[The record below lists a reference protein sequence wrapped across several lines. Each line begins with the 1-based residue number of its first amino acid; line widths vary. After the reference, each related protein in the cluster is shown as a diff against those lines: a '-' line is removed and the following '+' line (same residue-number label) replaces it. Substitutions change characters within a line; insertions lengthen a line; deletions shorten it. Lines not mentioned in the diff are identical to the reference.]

1 MSGDGIPAAGA
12 RDDAGAARDT
22 VRTRVAVPALAMPRR
37 RGCSHHR
44 FPLPMLVPLA
54 LLSTALQV
62 AIGIVGEQVLP
73 LAPVRDGTAN
83 GSTEVDLS
91 LVQLDGHSPVQAGH
105 TGRRVSWWFSP
116 APKSGASRAWSS
128 SGNATAA
135 LELLRRHGGSAVAT
149 SLLLYCGDTIAANGS
164 FVARPNPACDSM
176 SKALREMGIGA
187 ERVIQAN
194 GPGGLPSLRRMFD
207 RPSSSI
213 EGIARMA
220 TTLTLQGVSWD
231 IEPHNSTAADA
242 TQYSAYMARLRA
254 VLTPLGVR
262 LTSYSNVYDPVIANT
277 ATLQHSVD
285 KILIGDTYNFRPTTP
300 GETNFSGWLRHYH
313 AAVNAN
319 ISRAKIG
326 VAVLASTLRGDWNCG
341 AGGMSQRLRQ
351 LEADNVHELAIFML
365 KTSDACDAPAQRN
378 DDGDLI
384 CPCSNAWLSYARQFL
399 ATDAT

>member
-1 MSGDGIPAAGA
+1 
-12 RDDAGAARDT
+12 
-22 VRTRVAVPALAMPRR
+22 
-37 RGCSHHR
+37 
-44 FPLPMLVPLA
+44 
-54 LLSTALQV
+54 
-62 AIGIVGEQVLP
+62 
-73 LAPVRDGTAN
+73 
-83 GSTEVDLS
+83 
-91 LVQLDGHSPVQAGH
+91 
-105 TGRRVSWWFSP
+105 
-116 APKSGASRAWSS
+116 
-128 SGNATAA
+128 
-135 LELLRRHGGSAVAT
+135 
-149 SLLLYCGDTIAANGS
+149 
-164 FVARPNPACDSM
+164 M